1 MSFTQV
7 HQEKI
12 DSYESKVQEYND
24 RIEKKVGK
32 GWFLVLETKYFL
44 MLHGQKY
51 GSLSSTRRLLY
62 FSEQTIEVTNV
73 YLSGSRVSG
82 IAKFSG

>member
-32 GWFLVLETKYFL
+32 GWFLVLEKIFL
-44 MLHGQKY
+44 NAARSKI
-51 GSLSSTRRLLY
+51 R
-62 FSEQTIEVTNV
+62 
-73 YLSGSRVSG
+73 
-82 IAKFSG
+82 

>member
-32 GWFLVLETKYFL
+32 GWFLVLEKNI
-44 MLHGQKY
+44 
-51 GSLSSTRRLLY
+51 S
-62 FSEQTIEVTNV
+62 
-73 YLSGSRVSG
+73 
-82 IAKFSG
+82 